1 MTSNQASKQ
10 NEQPSTNES
19 KVFVTNSEIPVIIN
33 GMSADAIPKVI
44 AEVSV
49 PSQPI
54 YLKVDVPTDYTA
66 AVITPIVVGI
76 AAVLITL
83 LNHRNAIKS
92 TEKLQSLQLTNSQE
106 LQNLQLRSTEKLLKL
121 QLRSATANFRHA
133 WSTDFRTF
141 CAEYI
146 GSVTQLYLRAYDNP
160 KFLDSSDANE
170 ILGVKVTATASIKM
184 MLDKSKAYTVEISA
198 IMAEIDRELESL
210 HLNEGKT
217 LMPILRKFIDKAQE
231 VREVAWRDIKSDL
244 SHS

>member
-1 MTSNQASKQ
+1 MPSS
-10 NEQPSTNES
+10 QPSTPNEKS
-19 KVFVTNSEIPVIIN
+19 IAQESRVFVTNSEFPVTIN
-33 GMSADAIPKVI
+33 GISANAMPKVM

-54 YLKVDVPTDYTA
+54 FLKVDIPTDYTA

-92 TEKLQSLQLTNSQE
+92 TEK

-141 CAEYI
+141 CAEYV
-146 GSVTQLYLRAYDNP
+146 GSVTQLYLRAYDTP
-160 KFLDSSDANE
+160 DFVDSQAANE
-170 ILGVKVTATASIKM
+170 IIGVKVTAVASIRM
-184 MLDKSKAYTVEISA
+184 MLDKSKSYTDEIRA
-198 IMAEIDRELESL
+198 IMAEIDREIDNPKFCDSE
-210 HLNEGKT
+210 T
-217 LMPILRKFIDKAQE
+217 VMPLLRKFIDKAQE

-244 SHS
+244 SH